1 MKADKSVGLTISK
14 TISLYNI

>member
-14 TISLYNI
+14 IISLYNI